1 MSKKKNQK
9 QSNILSPENYIR
21 QRSRNLPIH
30 ECWIVSDWKTQG
42 MASIVISRKHASGNI
57 SSCMYLADTLCLGI
71 KDTLFRYND
80 FLDVYEAFLEKMRES
95 MPIEKISYDLAHNI
109 IFAALDFAED
119 CGFKPHQKFTQVTQY
134 FLEED
139 DEKIPLI
146 EIACGD
152 AEGKPMYVN
161 TGFESKARANE
172 ILKQL
177 KETVGE
183 GNYHFMLPG
192 DHDFESDDDDEYY
205 DNTFDKDESEDDN
218 ELSKIKKIKNN
229 LYSEDRNKLKLMFLE
244 LMKSDNKEGLN
255 EDKISRLTAI
265 SEILIEDIIDDRVVD
280 DYYDCLK
287 NDFDVKAVKVYQL
300 PNTLFQSIENEDSE
314 LLTEMFFETLAAIY
328 EDKKAAKAISAFKNV
343 IGDAPVIDYLN
354 LYHMYLYGK
363 KKYKTTLEESY
374 RKYPDYF
381 LIKMLWLEHK
391 CADLHEEGA
400 GEKFKTL
407 LHDKS
412 LITNYE
418 ISEFL
423 LRYVK
428 NCYRLYDE
436 FNFNKLVALNDFMCD
451 TLFINN
457 SAYNALAI
465 NVRTLKCTEMLTFLL
480 DEKE

>member
-1 MSKKKNQK
+1 MFM
-9 QSNILSPENYIR
+9 I
-21 QRSRNLPIH
+21 
-30 ECWIVSDWKTQG
+30 
-42 MASIVISRKHASGNI
+42 
-57 SSCMYLADTLCLGI
+57 
-71 KDTLFRYND
+71 
-80 FLDVYEAFLEKMRES
+80 YEAFLEKMRER

-192 DHDFESDDDDEYY
+192 DHDFESDDYDEYY

-218 ELSKIKKIKNN
+218 ELSKIKRIKNN
-229 LYSEDRNKLKLMFLE
+229 LYDEDRNKLKLMFLE

-265 SEILIEDIIDDRVVD
+265 SEILIEDIIDDNDVD

-287 NDFDVKAVKVYQL
+287 NDFDVKAIKVNEL
-300 PNTLFQSIENEDSE
+300 PNTLFQSIENKDSE

-381 LIKMLWLEHK
+381 LIKML
-391 CADLHEEGA
+391 DR
-400 GEKFKTL
+400 
-407 LHDKS
+407 KS
-412 LITNYE
+412 
-418 ISEFL
+418 
-423 LRYVK
+423 V
-428 NCYRLYDE
+428 
-436 FNFNKLVALNDFMCD
+436 V
-451 TLFINN
+451 
-457 SAYNALAI
+457 
-465 NVRTLKCTEMLTFLL
+465 
-480 DEKE
+480 